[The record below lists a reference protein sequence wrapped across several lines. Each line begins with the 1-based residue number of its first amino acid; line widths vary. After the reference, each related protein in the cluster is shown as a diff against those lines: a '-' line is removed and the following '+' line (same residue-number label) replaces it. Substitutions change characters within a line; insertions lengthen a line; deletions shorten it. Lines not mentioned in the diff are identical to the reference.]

1 MNEVLAFLKLCRV
14 YYIATVEGDQPRVR
28 PFGAQ
33 CEFEGKLY
41 LTTSNQKSVYAQ
53 MKANSKIE
61 ISGMSPDGRW
71 IRLTAEAVFDERREA
86 KTAMLEANPELRSL
100 YSEDDGKMEV
110 FYLQNATAVICSF
123 TAAPENYIF

>member
-1 MNEVLAFLKLCRV
+1 MKEVLEFLKQCGV

-33 CEFEGKLY
+33 CVFEGKLY
-41 LTTSNQKSVYAQ
+41 LTTSNQKPVYAQ

-86 KTAMLEANPELRSL
+86 RKAMLDANPELGRMYSL
-100 YSEDDGKMEV
+100 DDGKFEV
-110 FYLQNATAVICSF
+110 FYLRNASAVICSF
-123 TAAPENYIF
+123 TSAPEKFSF

>member
-1 MNEVLAFLKLCRV
+1 MKEILDFLKLCRV
-14 YYIATVEGDQPRVR
+14 FYIATVEGDQPRVR

-33 CEFEGKLY
+33 CEFDGKLY
-41 LTTSNQKSVYAQ
+41 LTTSNQKAVYAQ
-53 MKANSKIE
+53 MKENSKIE
-61 ISGMSPDGRW
+61 ISGMAPDGRW

>member
-1 MNEVLAFLKLCRV
+1 
-14 YYIATVEGDQPRVR
+14 
-28 PFGAQ
+28 
-33 CEFEGKLY
+33 
-41 LTTSNQKSVYAQ
+41 

-123 TAAPENYIF
+123 TAAPENYSF

>member
-1 MNEVLAFLKLCRV
+1 MNEVLEFLKLCRV
-14 YYIATVEGDQPRVR
+14 YYLATVEEDQPRVR

-33 CEFEGKLY
+33 CEYEGKLY
-41 LTTSNQKSVYAQ
+41 LTTSNQKAVYAQ

-61 ISGMSPDGRW
+61 ISGMAPNGRW

-123 TAAPENYIF
+123 TAAPETYTF

>member
-1 MNEVLAFLKLCRV
+1 MNEVLEFLKLCRV

-33 CEFEGKLY
+33 CEFEEKLY
-41 LTTSNQKSVYAQ
+41 LTTSNQKAVYAQ
-53 MKANSKIE
+53 MKANSKVE

-71 IRLTAEAVFDERREA
+71 IRLTAQAVFDERREA
-86 KTAMLEANPELRSL
+86 KTAMLEANPELRSM

>member
-123 TAAPENYIF
+123 TAAPENYSF

>member
-1 MNEVLAFLKLCRV
+1 MNEILAFLKQCRV
-14 YYIATVEGDQPRVR
+14 YYIATLEGNQPRVR

-41 LTTSNQKSVYAQ
+41 LTTSNQKAVYAQ
-53 MKANSKIE
+53 MKANSKVE

>member
-1 MNEVLAFLKLCRV
+1 MNEILAFLKQCRV
-14 YYIATVEGDQPRVR
+14 YYIATLEGNQPRVR

-41 LTTSNQKSVYAQ
+41 LTTSNQKAVYAQ
-53 MKANSKIE
+53 MKANSKVE

-123 TAAPENYIF
+123 TAAPETYTF

>member
-1 MNEVLAFLKLCRV
+1 MKTTFCEKDGK
-14 YYIATVEGDQPRVR
+14 YIATLEGNQPRVR

-41 LTTSNQKSVYAQ
+41 LTTSNQKAVYAQ
-53 MKANSKIE
+53 MKANSKVE

-123 TAAPENYIF
+123 TAAPETYTF

>member
-1 MNEVLAFLKLCRV
+1 MKEVLEFLKLCRV

-33 CEFEGKLY
+33 CGFEGRLY
-41 LTTSNQKSVYAQ
+41 LTTSNQKAVYAQ
-53 MKANSKIE
+53 MKTNGKVE

-123 TAAPENYIF
+123 TAEPVTYTF

>member
-1 MNEVLAFLKLCRV
+1 MKEVLEFLKLCRV

-41 LTTSNQKSVYAQ
+41 LTTSNQKAVYKQ
-53 MKANSKIE
+53 MQSNPKIE

-71 IRLTAEAVFDERREA
+71 IRLTAEAVFDERSEA
-86 KTAMLEANPELRSL
+86 KTAMLEANPELRSM

-123 TAAPENYIF
+123 TAAPVTYSF

>member
-1 MNEVLAFLKLCRV
+1 MKEVLEFLKQCGV
-14 YYIATVEGDQPRVR
+14 YYLATVEGDQPRVR

-41 LTTSNQKSVYAQ
+41 LTTSNTKSVYAQ
-53 MKANSKIE
+53 MKANKKIE

-71 IRLTAEAVFDERREA
+71 IRLTAEAVFDGRREA
-86 KTAMLEANPELRSL
+86 RQAMLDANPSL
-100 YSEDDGKMEV
+100 SPMYSLDDGKFEV

-123 TAAPENYIF
+123 TAKPVKYTF

>member
-1 MNEVLAFLKLCRV
+1 MKEILAFLKLCRV
-14 YYIATVEGDQPRVR
+14 YYIATMDGDQPRVR

-33 CEFEGKLY
+33 CGFEGKLY

-53 MKANSKIE
+53 MKANSRIE

-86 KTAMLEANPELRSL
+86 RKAMLDENPELSAMYSL
-100 YSEDDGKMEV
+100 DDGKFEV
-110 FYLQNATAVICSF
+110 FYLKNATAVICSF
-123 TAAPENYIF
+123 TAAPETYTF

>member
-1 MNEVLAFLKLCRV
+1 MNEVLEFLKLCRV

-33 CEFEGKLY
+33 CEFEEKLY
-41 LTTSNQKSVYAQ
+41 LTTSNQKAVYAQ
-53 MKANSKIE
+53 MKANSKVE

-71 IRLTAEAVFDERREA
+71 IRLTAQAVFDERREA
-86 KTAMLEANPELRSL
+86 KTAMLEANPELRSM

-110 FYLQNATAVICSF
+110 FYLQNANAVICSF
-123 TAAPENYIF
+123 TAEPVSYSF